1 MTKIHSYFFL
11 FLITI
16 MGCKSKPGQL
26 LKIINLPNYPSG
38 SGMAS
43 YKSNFYIVGDDAASL
58 WQLDSN
64 YKKIG
69 QIDLYA
75 SIEKRIDK
83 SIKEDIEAMAIIEKK
98 DSASLLLMGSGSTE
112 LRQQGWE
119 INLKDGK
126 KRKLSL
132 SIFYRRLQLA
142 GIKEINIEGIT
153 KTEQGFILANRGNL
167 NYKMNYLI
175 FTSADFYT
183 NQESAPITLVKFG
196 FQKENEFLGISGLC
210 YSYKSGHLYGTL
222 STEETKNSL
231 DDGAIGSSSFFILK
245 DVLQKQKL
253 AAVNPNVQVDLTEI
267 DKRFD
272 KQKIESL
279 GIIQEENTLIK
290 LLLAADNDNGETTLF
305 EVEIKK

>member
-1 MTKIHSYFFL
+1 
-11 FLITI
+11 
-16 MGCKSKPGQL
+16 
-26 LKIINLPNYPSG
+26 
-38 SGMAS
+38 
-43 YKSNFYIVGDDAASL
+43 
-58 WQLDSN
+58 
-64 YKKIG
+64 
-69 QIDLYA
+69 
-75 SIEKRIDK
+75 
-83 SIKEDIEAMAIIEKK
+83 
-98 DSASLLLMGSGSTE
+98 
-112 LRQQGWE
+112 
-119 INLKDGK
+119 
-126 KRKLSL
+126 
-132 SIFYRRLQLA
+132 
-142 GIKEINIEGIT
+142 
-153 KTEQGFILANRGNL
+153 
-167 NYKMNYLI
+167 MNYLI

-279 GIIQEENTLIK
+279 GIILEDNTFVK
-290 LLLAADNDNGETTLF
+290 LLLAADNDNGETNLF